1 VMLFALVGGSNAVI
15 KLGGTRDDFGS
26 DLRGKS
32 RWPDSR
38 EISNFNQLIDGCI
51 SKVLFPVGEN
61 RRHSRRLGWGAPVS
75 GRQVSVFRSVRGG
88 FWAPVSARHFSIS
101 ISAGRRPVRLLNS
114 QSALRVTGAMPARSP
129 WPRRALVCNMQ
140 CWASWIF
147 YCGFAA
153 SHCVAATNDAGI
165 NRRCYNEN
173 PILCSCSAHEY
184 GSALARPVT
193 VRSGGAV
200 PSTIAA
206 TMRGGRNRCGGLA
219 EAQAP
224 DWA

>member
-1 VMLFALVGGSNAVI
+1 
-15 KLGGTRDDFGS
+15 
-26 DLRGKS
+26 
-32 RWPDSR
+32 
-38 EISNFNQLIDGCI
+38 
-51 SKVLFPVGEN
+51 VLFPGGGE
-61 RRHSRRLGWGAPVS
+61 SPSFPQVRLGCPGLWSAS
-75 GRQVSVFRSVRGG
+75 FRGG